1 MRLSSVIMIIGL
13 VLAAASCSRRVD
25 KEKEVLSSLLGREIV
40 IPDSLVCRIQ
50 DTPIDYDMSD
60 ADYKIITY
68 IDSAGCVPCRMK
80 LASWKEIINEYKGL
94 SDSEIEFLMI
104 INAPAKRRDLKIILS
119 QYDFTYPVM
128 FDPDNDFRRM
138 NSISDDQEFHTL
150 LLDLNNEVIGVGNPA
165 ENPKIR
171 DFYRKM
177 ITEEMGKADDAPH
190 FCDKPVEA
198 FGVVNTDDTITTEFT
213 LWNTSSDTVTIQGLI
228 PSCDCVGA
236 RVSTDN
242 ILPGSSSVV
251 TVTMTVDSVPGSF
264 VKRIDIFYNE
274 KETMERLTLCGFN
287 KNNPNH

>member
-1 MRLSSVIMIIGL
+1 MRLSSVIMLIGL
-13 VLAAASCSRRVD
+13 VLAAASCSGRVD

-40 IPDSLVCRIQ
+40 IPDSLVCRIL
-50 DTPIDYDMSD
+50 DTPIEYDISN

-80 LASWKEIINEYKGL
+80 LASWKEIINEYKGIT
-94 SDSEIEFLMI
+94 DEDIEFLMI
-104 INAPAKRRDLKIILS
+104 INAPAKSRDLKIILS

-128 FDPDNDFRRM
+128 FDPDNEFRQK
-138 NSISDDQEFHTL
+138 NNLSDDQQFHTL

-177 ITEEMGKADDAPH
+177 IVKEANETNDAPH

-198 FGVVNTDDTITTEFT
+198 LGLVNYGDTVTKDFT

-228 PSCDCVGA
+228 PSCDCISA
-236 RVSTDN
+236 SASTDT
-242 ILPGSSSVV
+242 ILPGKSSVIS
-251 TVTMTVDSVPGSF
+251 VTMTADSIPGSF
-264 VKRIDIFYNE
+264 IKRVDIFYTE
-274 KETMERLTLCGFN
+274 KEAKERLTLCGFS
-287 KNNPNH
+287 NNQLKY